1 MATFRT
7 TYLCFKVFKLVKVR
21 TAAWR
26 LVCDL
31 IIIIDF
37 WAHYSYLVCLLIE
50 IQTLTDFP
58 IPLSHLLGKTKLS
71 QKEGKMTKKSLGP
84 KS

>member
-58 IPLSHLLGKTKLS
+58 IPLSHLLGKNKIIS
-71 QKEGKMTKKSLGP
+71 EGRKNDQKVSRP
-84 KS
+84 